1 MCSSKHFYIP
11 KQNKKI
17 DENTFEFRENG
28 IGNIID
34 LWVIDKKIKVKH
46 FDYFIHSE
54 VHQKVIL

>member
-1 MCSSKHFYIP
+1 MCPSEHFYIP

-34 LWVIDKKIKVKH
+34 LWVINIKNIRQQWPTISIMSKI
-46 FDYFIHSE
+46 
-54 VHQKVIL
+54 